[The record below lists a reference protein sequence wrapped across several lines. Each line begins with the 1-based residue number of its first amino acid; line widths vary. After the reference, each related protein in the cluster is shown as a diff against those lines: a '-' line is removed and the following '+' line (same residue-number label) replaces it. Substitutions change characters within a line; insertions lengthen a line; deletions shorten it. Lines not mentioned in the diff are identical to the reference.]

1 MDRLSLLI
9 SFMTE
14 TSEVIVSE
22 DLEQY
27 AKLDVQDDDHDA
39 EEKVSY
45 LIVLILDGN
54 SEHVAHA

>member
-1 MDRLSLLI
+1 
-9 SFMTE
+9 MTE

-39 EEKVSY
+39 AEKVSY

>member
-27 AKLDVQDDDHDA
+27 AKLDVQDDDA